1 MNLETKTKI
10 QCSAYKDLLTY
21 KRVILKW
28 STGTGK
34 TLPAIYMLN
43 NLFNS
48 DKIPRVLVVV
58 AEKAHKDN
66 WKKEIEKFS
75 DKSEYIINN
84 IKMICYASL
93 KNYVNTSWD
102 FIVFDEVHHLK
113 SQLRQDYVAT
123 LKGNYIIALSATMN
137 YDVRNF
143 LVKTFGNFLTSSI
156 TLKDSIDKN
165 LLPEPTIH
173 IYHLR
178 WKDLSNK
185 PQTIEVPIGKKPTKQ
200 IIDNY
205 SNRWKYLKNRTLYN
219 GYKIILNC
227 TPQQKYEYISEQMDF
242 YKRFS
247 MMHPNNQAL
256 KNKWLQFGSQRKRFL
271 GELKFDKATEILN
284 DIRKRKSRFITFCSS
299 IAQSSLLTE
308 SCSVNSKNP
317 DSTNLI
323 NRFNNFEIDELFAV
337 GMLQE
342 GVTLSSLDECL
353 IIQLDGNERGFI
365 QKAGRTM
372 RTINPVIHIIV
383 IDGTQDDNYLKNVI
397 ENIEE
402 KYIVHI
408 WNL

>member
-1 MNLETKTKI
+1 
-10 QCSAYKDLLTY
+10 
-21 KRVILKW
+21 
-28 STGTGK
+28 
-34 TLPAIYMLN
+34 
-43 NLFNS
+43 
-48 DKIPRVLVVV
+48 
-58 AEKAHKDN
+58 
-66 WKKEIEKFS
+66 
-75 DKSEYIINN
+75 
-84 IKMICYASL
+84 
-93 KNYVNTSWD
+93 
-102 FIVFDEVHHLK
+102 
-113 SQLRQDYVAT
+113 
-123 LKGNYIIALSATMN
+123 
-137 YDVRNF
+137 
-143 LVKTFGNFLTSSI
+143 
-156 TLKDSIDKN
+156 
-165 LLPEPTIH
+165 
-173 IYHLR
+173 
-178 WKDLSNK
+178 
-185 PQTIEVPIGKKPTKQ
+185 
-200 IIDNY
+200 
-205 SNRWKYLKNRTLYN
+205 
-219 GYKIILNC
+219 
-227 TPQQKYEYISEQMDF
+227 MDF

-284 DIRKRKSRFITFCSS
+284 DIRKRKSRFITLCSS

-308 SCSVNSKNP
+308 NCSVNSKNP

-408 WNL
+408 YTL

>member
-10 QCSAYKDLLTY
+10 QCSAYKDLLKY

-66 WKKEIEKFS
+66 WRKEIEKFS

-137 YDVRNF
+137 YDVRSF
-143 LVKTFGNFLTSSI
+143 LNHTFGSFLTSSI
-156 TLKDSIDKN
+156 TLKTSIDNN
-165 LLPEPTIH
+165 LLPEPTIN

-178 WKDLSNK
+178 
-185 PQTIEVPIGKKPTKQ
+185 
-200 IIDNY
+200 
-205 SNRWKYLKNRTLYN
+205 
-219 GYKIILNC
+219 
-227 TPQQKYEYISEQMDF
+227 
-242 YKRFS
+242 
-247 MMHPNNQAL
+247 
-256 KNKWLQFGSQRKRFL
+256 
-271 GELKFDKATEILN
+271 
-284 DIRKRKSRFITFCSS
+284 
-299 IAQSSLLTE
+299 
-308 SCSVNSKNP
+308 
-317 DSTNLI
+317 
-323 NRFNNFEIDELFAV
+323 
-337 GMLQE
+337 
-342 GVTLSSLDECL
+342 
-353 IIQLDGNERGFI
+353 
-365 QKAGRTM
+365 
-372 RTINPVIHIIV
+372 
-383 IDGTQDDNYLKNVI
+383 
-397 ENIEE
+397 
-402 KYIVHI
+402 
-408 WNL
+408 